1 MFTKLQTK
9 NIKQVKNLS
18 VIEKN
23 DQNFNRNVYKKKQW
37 SLTMSAV
44 MERILQMV
52 LVIYHR
58 MERFITIVRKIFLSP
73 LDVINS
79 VVLGSNLSVKD
90 SVPECAKGMTVGL
103 AYKPAL
109 VQMFVRIVLLK
120 EKKSHSER
128 IGKGC
133 PTKKFCQSSINK
145 NSIKQHKISQTAIV
159 LQVLL
164 KLQTNYLSESTE
176 RTKCFNL
183 RPSRSSIRTLSGKTE
198 RSR

>member
-1 MFTKLQTK
+1 MTKISTEMFTHSSRLQ
-9 NIKQVKNLS
+9 
-18 VIEKN
+18 
-23 DQNFNRNVYKKKQW
+23 KKRW
-37 SLTMSAV
+37 LLTMSAV
-44 MERILQMV
+44 MERILEMV

-128 IGKGC
+128 IGKRLSN
-133 PTKKFCQSSINK
+133 KKVLSIINK
-145 NSIKQHKISQTAIV
+145 QELDKTA
-159 LQVLL
+159 QNFADGNCPSSSFETSK
-164 KLQTNYLSESTE
+164 KLF
-176 RTKCFNL
+176 K
-183 RPSRSSIRTLSGKTE
+183 
-198 RSR
+198 